1 MEEVVGSLKA
11 HEERLRGSIETNQ
24 GQLLLTEEEWRKREN
39 HEGQLL
45 LTREEWIKRNK
56 EGTRSTSE
64 NRGNRGGRD
73 RGKMRCFNCQA
84 FGHFA
89 YECRK
94 PRREKEVQKEVN
106 LTQIQ
111 GDEPTLLVAEI
122 EKLVKEM
129 VLFNEKMMVPKLAD
143 KTDGHRD
150 LKIWY
155 LDNGASNH
163 MTGQRGKFKELDES
177 VTGKV
182 KFGDGS
188 MVHIKGKGVVSFK
201 CKNGEEKTLNEVYY
215 IPTLCN
221 NIISL
226 GQLSEAGNKVVM
238 EGDYLWV
245 YEEQGRLLMKVK
257 RAENRLYK
265 ISLEDSSTMCLLS
278 KNEEDTWLWH
288 TRLGHVNF
296 RALELMSKKGM
307 ARGIPK
313 MVQPKEKCEGCLM
326 TKLTR
331 SSFPSHTSFE
341 TKKPLELVYADIC
354 GPITPETPGGNRYFL
369 LFVDDYSRKMWV
381 YFLKEKS
388 DALGMFKKYKAVVEK
403 STEKNIKM
411 LRTDRGGEFCSKEF
425 TLYCEEMGIERQYT
439 NPYTPQQNGVVERR
453 NRTVAA
459 MTRSFLKESKLPSC
473 MWGEAVRHSVYV
485 LNRLPTR
492 ALDGTT
498 PYEAWGG
505 KKPDLVHIKVFGCVA
520 VMKIP
525 SVHVKK
531 IR

>member
-1 MEEVVGSLKA
+1 MEEVVGLFKA
-11 HEERLRGSIETNQ
+11 HEERLHGSIETNQ

-84 FGHFA
+84 FGHFS

-111 GDEPTLLVAEI
+111 GDEPALLVAEI
-122 EKLVKEM
+122 EKPVKEM

-143 KTDGHRD
+143 KTEGHRD

-201 CKNGEEKTLNEVYY
+201 CKNGKEKTLNEVYY

-265 ISLEDSSTMCLLS
+265 ISLEDSSTMCLL
-278 KNEEDTWLWH
+278 L
-288 TRLGHVNF
+288 
-296 RALELMSKKGM
+296 KK
-307 ARGIPK
+307 
-313 MVQPKEKCEGCLM
+313 
-326 TKLTR
+326 
-331 SSFPSHTSFE
+331 
-341 TKKPLELVYADIC
+341 
-354 GPITPETPGGNRYFL
+354 
-369 LFVDDYSRKMWV
+369 
-381 YFLKEKS
+381 
-388 DALGMFKKYKAVVEK
+388 
-403 STEKNIKM
+403 
-411 LRTDRGGEFCSKEF
+411 
-425 TLYCEEMGIERQYT
+425 
-439 NPYTPQQNGVVERR
+439 
-453 NRTVAA
+453 
-459 MTRSFLKESKLPSC
+459 
-473 MWGEAVRHSVYV
+473 
-485 LNRLPTR
+485 
-492 ALDGTT
+492 
-498 PYEAWGG
+498 
-505 KKPDLVHIKVFGCVA
+505 
-520 VMKIP
+520 
-525 SVHVKK
+525 
-531 IR
+531 